1 MAKSELFQD
10 TVKII
15 GEVHKLD
22 GLRASRLGLESIFL
36 LIKVPNPQA
45 KRPVFIPC
53 KIYGN
58 KAVELEKLMHS
69 GKIKVG
75 GMVEAHGTHANN
87 YNSNNNISLEVKLSS
102 IEKFKANLFEE

>member
-1 MAKSELFQD
+1 M
-10 TVKII
+10 V
-15 GEVHKLD
+15 
-22 GLRASRLGLESIFL
+22 
-36 LIKVPNPQA
+36 IKVPNPSVAA

-69 GKIKVG
+69 GEIKVG
-75 GMVEAHGTHANN
+75 GMAGTPFRVEAHGTHANN